1 MIKLSS
7 EEEKELIVFVKDWL
21 KSHGYSQKDL
31 AAQLKI
37 KSSRTSEITN
47 KLKELY
53 KRGGIFN
60 IAKNLIKIEQ
70 LWVSTKNNKNDEQ
83 NKNIGYTNLEE
94 NKRNGYNQLD
104 FNYKLDLDEL
114 MDQMEKDHKINQLN
128 NYIKFIKKLI
138 K

>member
-114 MDQMEKDHKINQLN
+114 MDQMEKDHKIN
-128 NYIKFIKKLI
+128 
-138 K
+138 